1 MDAKRAVVR
10 PSGAGLLLDMFRAM
24 AAALGPSGWW
34 PAETPFEVVVGAV
47 LTQNANWRNVE
58 KALANLRAA
67 GLLDA
72 ARLDALPEADLA
84 ELIRPAGFY
93 RVKAARL
100 RNLLRWLKRECDFD
114 LGRLAGQGL
123 ETLRPKLLAVNGV
136 GRETA
141 DSVLL
146 YALGLPT
153 FVSDAYTLRVF
164 SRHGLVPATADYERV
179 RGLFM
184 DVLPADAT
192 LFNEYH
198 ALIVRTGKAWCAKKS
213 GRCGECPLGPFLPR
227 TAGA

>member
-1 MDAKRAVVR
+1 MTDAGK
-10 PSGAGLLLDMFRAM
+10 GLLLDMFQAM
-24 AAALGPSGWW
+24 SAALGPSRWW

-58 KALANLRAA
+58 KALANLRREE
-67 GLLDA
+67 LLDA

-84 ELIRPAGFY
+84 ELIRPAGFF

-100 RNLLRWLKRECDFD
+100 KNLLAWLRAECRFD
-114 LGRLAGQGL
+114 LERLAGQGL

-141 DSVLL
+141 DSILL

-153 FVSDAYTLRVF
+153 FVSDAYALRLGA
-164 SRHGLVPATADYERV
+164 RHGLFPDKAKYEQV

-184 DVLPADAT
+184 AALPPDPG

-198 ALIVRTGKAWCAKKS
+198 ALIVRTGKTWCAKRA
-213 GRCGECPLGPFLPR
+213 GRCAECPLGPFLDRRERP
-227 TAGA
+227 